1 VLSNIP
7 DLIKMMRFRKDRSKT
22 VLLLTLL
29 FAIATGWFSGC
40 SENYVPKPRGYFR
53 IDLPPH
59 QYQMLD
65 TIFPYKFPYSQY
77 AEFTI
82 FNKDSDWVNISY
94 PKFKAVLHFSY
105 KAINKKTNL
114 RKLIDDSQAFV
125 YKHTIKASAIDEQLF
140 TDSIHSVYGLLFDIK
155 GNAASNEQFY
165 VTDST
170 RHFLRA
176 SLYFDVEPNYDSLAP
191 VIAYIR
197 QDLTVLIDSLEWK

>member
-1 VLSNIP
+1 M
-7 DLIKMMRFRKDRSKT
+7 IKNNKSKI
-22 VLLLTLL
+22 VLLPI
-29 FAIATGWFSGC
+29 FFGMIAIIWLSGC
-40 SENYVPKPRGYFR
+40 SENYVPKPRSYYR

-65 TIFPYKFPYSQY
+65 TIFPYKFPYSKY
-77 AEFTI
+77 AKCTI
-82 FNKDSDWVNISY
+82 LNKDSDWINISY

-105 KAINKKTNL
+105 KSIGKNTSL
-114 RKLIDDSQAFV
+114 GKLIDDSQEFV

-140 TDSIHSVYGLLFDIK
+140 TDSIHNVYGLLFDIK

-191 VIAYIR
+191 VIAFIR

>member
-1 VLSNIP
+1 MKKKPL
-7 DLIKMMRFRKDRSKT
+7 LIFL
-22 VLLLTLL
+22 VIITLL
-29 FAIATGWFSGC
+29 WFLSC
-40 SENYVPKPRGYFR
+40 SQNYVPKPRGYFR

-59 QYQMLD
+59 QYQILD
-65 TIFPYKFPYSQY
+65 TIFPYKFPYSTY
-77 AEFTI
+77 AEFSVL
-82 FNKDSDWVNISY
+82 NKDSDWINISY
-94 PKFKAVLHFSY
+94 PKFKAVLHFTY
-105 KAINKKTNL
+105 KPIGNKTEL

-125 YKHTIKASAIDEQLF
+125 YKHTIKARAIDEQLF
-140 TDSIHSVYGLLFDIK
+140 TDSVHRVYGLLFDIK